1 MKCITRKIIPCPHTH
16 ILTSSHSICIGK
28 NPTSFVILC
37 CKNNA
42 LRQCFKWER
51 KKRSKFNFLLV
62 GGVAFLQFCGLHHF
76 WSWKKPL
83 KMKMAN
89 TLPIPIQ
96 SLLATDMA
104 IKSQTHIFY
113 GLLKQNLRHYRAYVW
128 KSSRMP
134 HTNTPRGFDKVFALF
149 IWNVNECA
157 FPSLKQTSKPLRNT
171 MKIPSSNF
179 KNITWVIHI

>member
-1 MKCITRKIIPCPHTH
+1 MLQMRK
-16 ILTSSHSICIGK
+16 K
-28 NPTSFVILC
+28 
-37 CKNNA
+37 
-42 LRQCFKWER
+42 

-76 WSWKKPL
+76 WSWKK
-83 KMKMAN
+83 
-89 TLPIPIQ
+89 
-96 SLLATDMA
+96 ATQNENGQHITDSDSIVA
-104 IKSQTHIFY
+104 YHWYGNKKPKHIFY

-157 FPSLKQTSKPLRNT
+157 FPSLKQTSYPLRNT